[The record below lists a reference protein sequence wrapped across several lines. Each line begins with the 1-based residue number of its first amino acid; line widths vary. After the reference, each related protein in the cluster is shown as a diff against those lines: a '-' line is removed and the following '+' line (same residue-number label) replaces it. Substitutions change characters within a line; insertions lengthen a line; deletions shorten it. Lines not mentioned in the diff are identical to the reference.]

1 MIIKTAVGSLLG
13 KTALVTGASGG
24 IGRAI
29 SEELAWRGAQ
39 VVATGRN
46 NVQLQALY
54 NRLCEI
60 QPNVEHKIL
69 ECDLRDAQSLR
80 DMCKEATKPSSVDI
94 LVNAAGISQ
103 DSLLL
108 RQKKESLM
116 DMMQVNLLGCMEI
129 SKEIAGGMVRRRSGC
144 IINISSVIGL
154 HGNVGQSAYAATKAG
169 VIGFTKSLAKE
180 LGPRGIRVNA
190 IAPGF
195 IDTELTRN
203 VIDQSATKNLVS
215 SIPLQRVGSVEDVSH
230 AAVFLAENKY
240 VTGQVLVIDGGL
252 FI

>member
-1 MIIKTAVGSLLG
+1 
-13 KTALVTGASGG
+13 
-24 IGRAI
+24 
-29 SEELAWRGAQ
+29 
-39 VVATGRN
+39 
-46 NVQLQALY
+46 
-54 NRLCEI
+54 
-60 QPNVEHKIL
+60 
-69 ECDLRDAQSLR
+69 
-80 DMCKEATKPSSVDI
+80 
-94 LVNAAGISQ
+94 
-103 DSLLL
+103 
-108 RQKKESLM
+108 
-116 DMMQVNLLGCMEI
+116 MEI

-203 VIDQSATKNLVS
+203 VIDQSATNNLVS